1 MSKKIDIS
9 KLLTTGS
16 AKQKAILIIYH
27 YNLKEGIDKGANTKE
42 KPPLTDAEA
51 QAILNSFTTP
61 KDIKIYNDYRA
72 LNIQIIQQGKW
83 LNILYLRFETEYWK
97 YKHSFLEAKYIHK
110 EKLKK
115 DYFNLIESVLIIHY
129 SNVLE
134 YYTALSIYIK
144 ESGYKDKYIIE
155 TFIQIFYKR
164 LKSNLWDYTIEI
176 GGKEVIQELSEVEP
190 DENEVKNIL
199 KQEFNLEYETEED

>member
-1 MSKKIDIS
+1 MSKKTDIS

-27 YNLKEGIDKGANTKE
+27 YNLKEAIDKGANIKE
-42 KPPLTDAEA
+42 KPPLTDTEA
-51 QAILNSFTTP
+51 QAIFNSITTP

-72 LNIQIIQQGKW
+72 LNIQIIKQSKW
-83 LNILYLRFETEYWK
+83 LNILYSRFETEYWK
-97 YKHSFLEAKYIHK
+97 YKYNFLEAKYIHK
-110 EKLKK
+110 GKLKGN
-115 DYFNLIESVLIIHY
+115 YFNDIENILIIHY
-129 SNVLE
+129 ANVLE

-155 TFIQIFYKR
+155 RIEIFYKI
-164 LKSNLWDYTIEI
+164 LKSSLWDYPIVI
-176 GGKEVIQELSEVEP
+176 NGKELIQEISEVEP
-190 DENEVKNIL
+190 DENEVKKIL